1 MRSSGASSPPSRTWR
16 DQIAQGKGDWTWDS
30 IPPAKLHALEV
41 EDPSEVRSNPSFV
54 VEFIPL
60 NTRVPP
66 FNSLLARRALNY
78 AIDRGKIVE
87 MYGGP
92 TVATPTCQ
100 PLLPGLLGY
109 QRYCPYTV
117 HPTPN
122 GAWTAPD
129 LALARKL
136 VDESGTKG
144 DVVTVWGSPDEG
156 AVPPQEAAYITQV
169 LRSLG
174 YRARL
179 HMISFGLISH
189 PMWARFQISVEGD
202 WSPTIPPLPAFLPPF
217 FACNGGYGNGY
228 YCNPAIDREM
238 TEATLLEL
246 QSPAQA
252 AAMWTKVDHQLTD
265 QAEWVTTVDLNEVD
279 IISSG
284 CATTSSTPST
294 VLSPTRLSFAA
305 DRRTAGCGFP
315 GFPSGVSCGVD
326 CLRLLA
332 AEAG

>member
-1 MRSSGASSPPSRTWR
+1 MESQVT
-16 DQIAQGKGDWTWDS
+16 QGKADWTWDS
-30 IPPAKLHALEV
+30 IPPSELHTLEV
-41 EDPSEVRSNPSFV
+41 EDPYEVRSNPSFV

-66 FNSLLARRALNY
+66 FNNLLARRALNY
-78 AIDRGKIVE
+78 AIDRGEIAE

-92 TVATPTCQ
+92 TVAAPTCQ

-129 LALARKL
+129 LALAKKL

-144 DVVTVWGSPDEG
+144 DAVTVWGSPDEG

-169 LRSLG
+169 LRFLG

-179 HMISFGLISH
+179 HMIPFGLIRKS
-189 PMWARFQISVEGD
+189 MWPTFQINVDGD
-202 WSPTIPPLPAFLPPF
+202 WSPDYPAPSSFLPPF
-217 FACNGGYGNGY
+217 FGCNGGLGNGY

-238 TEATLLEL
+238 TEATLLQL

-252 AAMWTKVDHQLTD
+252 AGTWNEVDHQLTD
-265 QAEWVTTVDLNEVD
+265 QAGWVPTVDLNEVD
-279 IISSG
+279 IISNKLQNYEFNPVYG
-284 CATTSSTPST
+284 F
-294 VLSPTRLSFAA
+294 VA
-305 DRRTAGCGFP
+305 DQAVVRG
-315 GFPSGVSCGVD
+315 
-326 CLRLLA
+326 
-332 AEAG
+332 